1 MERLSKK
8 EKGLMDLDSSVVV
21 AGAVGYRGLNRNVK
35 KTIKAKL
42 KREINALRLIKGVII
57 FVLFL
62 YSRILR

>member
-1 MERLSKK
+1 MSKK